1 MLSAAMRWWAG
12 GCLLAVACAGAQPN
26 GAEPQGPAT
35 ARDYYPVRDGNAWA
49 HQVVDHRIEGQGP
62 VLVTSR
68 MTDVTA
74 EQFTIDSI
82 RERVTYH
89 LVPDGIFKPES
100 RYHLLKDPI
109 ELGARWEIP
118 IGGIVRIA
126 EVGATV
132 EVPAGK
138 FDDCIV
144 VIEILGDIHK
154 VEWTYARDVGPV
166 QMRVYDLREGEPQLV
181 IEGKLQAYRTEP
193 DDIPEESAVERP

>member
-1 MLSAAMRWWAG
+1 MRWWAG
-12 GCLLAVACAGAQPN
+12 AWLLAAACAGAQTN
-26 GAEPQGPAT
+26 GVEASGPAT

-74 EQFTIDSI
+74 AQFTIDSI

-89 LVPDGIFKPES
+89 LVADGIFKPES

-109 ELGARWEIP
+109 EAGARWEIP

-126 EVGATV
+126 KVGATV

-144 VIEILGDIHK
+144 VIEVLGDIHK

-166 QMRVYDLREGEPQLV
+166 QMLVYDLREGEPQLV

-193 DDIPEESAVERP
+193 DDTPEESTVERP